1 MQNCLIKQ
9 TNSGQLNYLQHP
21 LLNSVGADLLRRA
34 IPSGD
39 PVQFLKANSSSLS
52 MWRVLLKVTPLS
64 LQEQTKVRKSLLLYW
79 YKISPILNLLN
90 LIFRVTRGHGHGYDL
105 VISLS
110 RLSATALA
118 HWSGKILYFHS
129 TNFLVLT
136 CRGRRSSLFC
146 MYIDHGPC
154 LFIII
159 LSFFRATLRMWEV
172 EWF

>member
-64 LQEQTKVRKSLLLYW
+64 LQEQTKVRKSLLLY
-79 YKISPILNLLN
+79 
-90 LIFRVTRGHGHGYDL
+90 
-105 VISLS
+105 
-110 RLSATALA
+110 
-118 HWSGKILYFHS
+118 
-129 TNFLVLT
+129 
-136 CRGRRSSLFC
+136 
-146 MYIDHGPC
+146 
-154 LFIII
+154 
-159 LSFFRATLRMWEV
+159 
-172 EWF
+172 